1 MNAKIV
7 IENEKIR
14 GEIVMLKIFKRK
26 SQVQITTFKLVD
38 QLISDQQEFNIE
50 IPEGFKFVNVKYFHN
65 KPFVKVKMKRIK

>member
-1 MNAKIV
+1 MNAKIA

-50 IPEGFKFVNVKYFHN
+50 IPEGFKFVNMKYFRN
-65 KPFVKVKMKRIK
+65 KPFVKIKIKRIK